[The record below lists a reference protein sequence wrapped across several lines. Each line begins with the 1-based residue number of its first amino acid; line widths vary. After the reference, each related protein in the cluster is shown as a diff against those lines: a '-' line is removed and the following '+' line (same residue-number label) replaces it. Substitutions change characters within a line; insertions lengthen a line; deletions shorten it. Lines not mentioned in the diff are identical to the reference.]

1 MRPAMSTSEAY
12 RANAAAERAAAAKT
26 NLPNRK
32 AMHERSAMT
41 WEAMAQGVEETAER
55 ASVNLAAKIAAA
67 R

>member
-1 MRPAMSTSEAY
+1 MRPAMSTSEVY
-12 RANAAAERAAAAKT
+12 RANAAAEREAAAKT

-55 ASVNLAAKIAAA
+55 ASVNLAAKMAAA